1 MKHYLKTME
10 SALAYIEAMPEDID
24 EAEVFTAR
32 DITYRGRP
40 VSPDVVEDMLFQ
52 AVMSR
57 AKLFPARRAV
67 CEDLGRTYSYA
78 RNPGQPP
85 RSDA

>member
-10 SALAYIEAMPEDID
+10 SALAYIEAMPEDIE

-32 DITYRGRP
+32 DITYRAKP

-52 AVMSR
+52 AMLR
-57 AKLFPARRAV
+57 HTKLFPAGEAV
-67 CEDLGRTYSYA
+67 CDDFGRTYRYV

-85 RSDA
+85 RGDA